1 MNDTLKTLLIF
12 LVLITAPIWIIAV
25 GGLIY
30 LAVAF
35 LYLVPVIY
43 GFNIYFIY
51 GAVSLFIVVFYVL
64 GKRRKREVR
73 EIDFYTPS
81 FVVKKE
87 RR

>member
-1 MNDTLKTLLIF
+1 MNDTLEALFIF

-35 LYLVPVIY
+35 LYLVPIIY

-51 GAVSLFIVVFYVL
+51 GAVSLLIVLFYVL
-64 GKRRKREVR
+64 GKRRKTEVR

-81 FVVKKE
+81 FVLKKGG
-87 RR
+87 R